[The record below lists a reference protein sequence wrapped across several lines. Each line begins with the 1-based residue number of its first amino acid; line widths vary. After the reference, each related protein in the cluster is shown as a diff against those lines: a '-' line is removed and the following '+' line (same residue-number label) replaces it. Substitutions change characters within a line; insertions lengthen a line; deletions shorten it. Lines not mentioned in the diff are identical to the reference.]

1 MTRDVSGSRV
11 ELFLDG
17 VSRGTRTA
25 VLSRLSIDP
34 GGLVLAQEQDS
45 VGGGFNSSQAL
56 SGSLD
61 EVRFYTRVL
70 TPTEISA
77 LANE

>member
-1 MTRDVSGSRV
+1 MTRDVSASRV

-17 VSRGTRTA
+17 VSQGGQTA
-25 VLSRLSIDP
+25 SLTVLSIDP

-45 VGGGFNSSQAL
+45 VGGGFTSAQAF

-70 TPTEISA
+70 TPTEIAA